1 MPDTAPSAAA
11 PLIVIDL
18 QTGMFDGRFDPPI
31 HDADVIAERARALIG
46 WARKAGRKVAFIRHD
61 GPAGDPL
68 APGASGWP
76 VWPQLG
82 QAADEPTFG
91 KTVGNAFSNAALAE
105 WVAGQGAEDVLLIG
119 ATRGMLGVGIG
130 LLAAGKL
137 MESQRRAVGTALLLV
152 GAVTTI
158 PLAMR
163 VFGNQTTIA
172 LAGSQGHFEL
182 NVYKPVLAYAMLQS
196 TKPQS
201 IGIGLNDSPAGLA
214 AWIARMMGVKSV
226 VLGGYFLS

>member
-119 ATRGMLGVGIG
+119 AQTDFCVAATVKGAFAEGLGVTVVSD
-130 LLAAGKL
+130 A
-137 MESQRRAVGTALLLV
+137 
-152 GAVTTI
+152 
-158 PLAMR
+158 
-163 VFGNQTTIA
+163 
-172 LAGSQGHFEL
+172 H
-182 NVYKPVLAYAMLQS
+182 S
-196 TKPQS
+196 T
-201 IGIGLNDSPAGLA
+201 LDSLEEKAPAI
-214 AWIARMMGVKSV
+214 IARYNDTFAEQGAR
-226 VLGGYFLS
+226 LATTAALTEG